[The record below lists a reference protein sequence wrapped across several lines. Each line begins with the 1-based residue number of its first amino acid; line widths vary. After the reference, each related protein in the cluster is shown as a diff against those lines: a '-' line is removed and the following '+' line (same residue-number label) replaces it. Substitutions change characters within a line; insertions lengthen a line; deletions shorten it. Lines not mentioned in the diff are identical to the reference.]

1 MSSDR
6 DHFIRIYGALT
17 VDSNKKVGA
26 YAYKD
31 FFVYPENIENLLI
44 EGNDLLF
51 AGGRDR
57 WLGLLDLEVWG
68 LD

>member
-1 MSSDR
+1 MVFGVFDGHGGKEVAEYAR

-31 FFVYPENIENLLI
+31 FFVYPENIENLQI
-44 EGNDLLF
+44 KS
-51 AGGRDR
+51 
-57 WLGLLDLEVWG
+57 
-68 LD
+68 

>member
-1 MSSDR
+1 M
-6 DHFIRIYGALT
+6 IRIQ
-17 VDSNKKVGA
+17 
-26 YAYKD
+26 
-31 FFVYPENIENLLI
+31 NIENLLI